1 MACTEKGLWLL
12 EVFKLVLRTRESL
25 RGIEQKEDFGM
36 GWESTR
42 GEFTKREAIWL
53 RLVDVTAI
61 AIVVCCCFFFAFGFW
76 FFFCSFV
83 GVWVSVVLFVGAFW
97 FLVTTFFIAFTFLL
111 PDWALQLHGLSLV
124 YRIQVGWK
132 FLFFFGRKGL
142 SLD

>member
-25 RGIEQKEDFGM
+25 TGIEQKEDFGM

-97 FLVTTFFIAFTFLL
+97 FLVMYYFLYCFYLSTSCLGFTVTRFVSR
-111 PDWALQLHGLSLV
+111 LS
-124 YRIQVGWK
+124 YSSGMKIP
-132 FLFFFGRKGL
+132 FFGRKGL